1 MKLRASSQLS
11 HSSRS
16 IAQVV
21 GFWTV
26 LAILFVL
33 ALAQHVAASSAP
45 FRDGMVLVGFEPGV
59 SPGGMAVAVR
69 AAGAVDVATLG
80 AGTRVLGVGA
90 GRVTEIINALRRNAN
105 VRYADPDYF
114 VWPAGVPN
122 DTNFNSQWGFQNNGQ
137 TVNGVTGT
145 AGADEHVISAWNL
158 TTGSAGANAVV
169 VAVVDTGVHYNHPD
183 LGTNLCSNLLRIV
196 SFSEGTTDFYQ
207 LNMILHPGVCCT

>member
-21 GFWTV
+21 GFRTV

-69 AAGAVDVATLG
+69 AAGAVDVATIW
-80 AGTRVLGVGA
+80 AGSHALRVGA
-90 GRVTEIINALRRNAN
+90 R
-105 VRYADPDYF
+105 P
-114 VWPAGVPN
+114 
-122 DTNFNSQWGFQNNGQ
+122 
-137 TVNGVTGT
+137 GT
-145 AGADEHVISAWNL
+145 AGFNAL
-158 TTGSAGANAVV
+158 PAN
-169 VAVVDTGVHYNHPD
+169 T
-183 LGTNLCSNLLRIV
+183 
-196 SFSEGTTDFYQ
+196 
-207 LNMILHPGVCCT
+207 

>member
-59 SPGGMAVAVR
+59 SPGGMAD
-69 AAGAVDVATLG
+69 AAAEVGAVDVGTIG
-80 AGTRVLGVGA
+80 AGTHVLRVGA
-90 GRVTEIINALRRNAN
+90 GRVT
-105 VRYADPDYF
+105 
-114 VWPAGVPN
+114 
-122 DTNFNSQWGFQNNGQ
+122 
-137 TVNGVTGT
+137 
-145 AGADEHVISAWNL
+145 
-158 TTGSAGANAVV
+158 
-169 VAVVDTGVHYNHPD
+169 
-183 LGTNLCSNLLRIV
+183 
-196 SFSEGTTDFYQ
+196 
-207 LNMILHPGVCCT
+207 

>member
-21 GFWTV
+21 GFRTV

-69 AAGAVDVATLG
+69 AAGAVDLATIG
-80 AGTRVLGVGA
+80 AGTPAAGGGA
-90 GRVTEIINALRRNAN
+90 GRGSRDMKTPRRN
-105 VRYADPDYF
+105 
-114 VWPAGVPN
+114 
-122 DTNFNSQWGFQNNGQ
+122 T
-137 TVNGVTGT
+137 
-145 AGADEHVISAWNL
+145 H
-158 TTGSAGANAVV
+158 
-169 VAVVDTGVHYNHPD
+169 
-183 LGTNLCSNLLRIV
+183 
-196 SFSEGTTDFYQ
+196 
-207 LNMILHPGVCCT
+207 